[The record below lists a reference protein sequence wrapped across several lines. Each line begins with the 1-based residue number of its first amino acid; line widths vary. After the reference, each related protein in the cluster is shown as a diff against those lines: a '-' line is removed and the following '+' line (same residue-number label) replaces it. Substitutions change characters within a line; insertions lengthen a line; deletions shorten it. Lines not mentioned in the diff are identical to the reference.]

1 MCGQGWES
9 YRTRKLRKKKVLV
22 SFPHWSPFC
31 LKLLQYFH
39 LVLLIKC
46 LQKGFFW
53 YWTWVSFMLL
63 CWITKFFRAN
73 PLATWF
79 TACTTPGH
87 EANSPGRLVGCV
99 SGCPS
104 CTQYWWQALGSQH
117 QARAAVNRWWACGVI
132 GSALHFSLGA
142 AALSHWEG
150 KLRIGDSYSSNSHI
164 PELYD
169 VLQRWEMLTDTSSI
183 VWILIIGNAVGRS
196 WLASSLSL
204 SSFLIHPHSRPR
216 QPPVSGSK
224 LGGWKSSRKLIPG
237 LWRTVWCDSYRGL
250 LIKL

>member
-22 SFPHWSPFC
+22 SFSYWSPFC

-63 CWITKFFRAN
+63 GWITKFFRAN

-104 CTQYWWQALGSQH
+104 CTQALNTGGRLWEAGVRNMRWTGGEHVVSLAVFFVSPWGQQPWVTERESLELVTATRPTPTSQ
-117 QARAAVNRWWACGVI
+117 NFMMFFKGEKC
-132 GSALHFSLGA
+132 
-142 AALSHWEG
+142 
-150 KLRIGDSYSSNSHI
+150 
-164 PELYD
+164 
-169 VLQRWEMLTDTSSI
+169 
-183 VWILIIGNAVGRS
+183 
-196 WLASSLSL
+196 
-204 SSFLIHPHSRPR
+204 
-216 QPPVSGSK
+216 
-224 LGGWKSSRKLIPG
+224 
-237 LWRTVWCDSYRGL
+237 
-250 LIKL
+250 